1 MFQGAITAL
10 ATPMRGG
17 EVDLPALEELCERQ
31 IAEGIDGLVPC
42 GSTGEA
48 ATLSHEEQAA
58 VMRTVVQQ
66 SRGRVPVIAGAGSN
80 ATPKAIALSRMA
92 AEAGVDGLLQVT
104 PFYNKPT
111 QPGLLAHYRAIA
123 EATSLPIVLYNV
135 PSRTGCDLL
144 PETIA
149 KAAEI
154 PRVVGVKE
162 ATGNLARGQAVI
174 AAVAGRDGF
183 SILSGDDPTCVGLCA
198 LGGHGVISVV
208 SNLAPGATAKLIAAA
223 REGRLEEARALHYRL
238 LPLMELMGIESNPIP
253 VKAALSLLGIG
264 ANEVRLPLLP
274 LAGEKLER
282 LRAELVRQGLL
293 P

>member
-264 ANEVRLPLLP
+264 ANEVR
-274 LAGEKLER
+274 
-282 LRAELVRQGLL
+282 
-293 P
+293 

>member
-10 ATPMRGG
+10 ATPMRNG
-17 EVDLPALEELCERQ
+17 EVDLPALKELCERQ

-48 ATLSHEEQAA
+48 ATLSREEQAA

-66 SRGRVPVIAGAGSN
+66 TRGRVPVIAGAGSN
-80 ATPKAIALSRMA
+80 ATPRAIALSRMA

-111 QPGLLAHYRAIA
+111 QPGLLAHFRAIA

-149 KAAEI
+149 RAAEI

-198 LGGHGVISVV
+198 LGGQGVISVV
-208 SNLAPGATAKLIAAA
+208 SNLAPAATAKMIAAA